1 MVTSII
7 LEVAGI
13 SSALAAKHKKRR
25 GRSTILFFIEI
36 DLKGINIKS
45 WIDLKSLPIF
55 KPIKKYTLKYEKL
68 IRRFGKLFPSK

>member
-13 SSALAAKHKKRR
+13 SSAVAAKHKKRS

-36 DLKGINIKS
+36 DLKGFNIKS
-45 WIDLKSLPIF
+45 
-55 KPIKKYTLKYEKL
+55 
-68 IRRFGKLFPSK
+68 